1 MTSGFLWLAATTG
14 FLSLLTPCVFPM
26 VPVTIAYF
34 SAPEDRHSSN
44 VRRALLFGLGI
55 IGTFTVLGLALAALF
70 GAAGL
75 NRFAADPWVNLT
87 LAALF
92 LLFAANLFD
101 WLELRLPWR
110 AINAVD
116 RSAREK
122 PKGSSLG
129 ALLMGATFT
138 LTSVTCTAPFVGTL
152 LVLASQGSWMMPVV
166 GMIVYST
173 AFALPFVA
181 LAFAPRMVA
190 RLPRSGQWIRS
201 LRVLIGILEI
211 GAAIKFVSNADLVL
225 GWGVFTRSVVLF
237 VWMAL
242 AIVGAAYLARGLKS
256 KFTRRELQPADEL
269 RSIGGSRAAAI
280 IPLLAALVL
289 AGWLGSG
296 LTGRPLRQIEA
307 FLPPSVPSAS
317 SAVGRGTVPTWMLN
331 DYAGALRS
339 AQASGKLVFVDFT
352 GYTCTNCR
360 WMEANIFNRP
370 DVGAELGQF
379 VLARLY
385 TDGEGEM
392 YERQQSFQEQ
402 KFGTVA
408 LPLYAV
414 VDSEGKVRAT
424 FTGLTRDPAEF
435 IAFLHRGRA

>member
-1 MTSGFLWLAATTG
+1 MTTGFLWLAATTG
-14 FLSLLTPCVFPM
+14 LLSLLTPCVFPM

-34 SAPEDRHSSN
+34 SAPEDRHSWN
-44 VRRALLFGLGI
+44 VRRSLLFGLGI

-110 AINAVD
+110 AINAID

-166 GMIVYST
+166 GMVVYSA

-181 LAFAPRMVA
+181 LAFAPQLIA
-190 RLPRSGQWIRS
+190 RLPKSGEWIRT

-237 VWMAL
+237 VWMVL
-242 AIVGAAYLARGLKS
+242 AIVGAVYLGRGLKS
-256 KFTRRELQPADEL
+256 KFSRRGLSPDGEL
-269 RSIGGSRAAAI
+269 RSTGDVRPAAL
-280 IPLLAALVL
+280 IPLVAALVL
-289 AGWLGSG
+289 AAWLGSG
-296 LTGRPLRQIEA
+296 LRGRPLRQIEA
-307 FLPPSVPSAS
+307 FLPPSIPMA

-331 DYAGALRS
+331 DYEGALRT
-339 AQASGKLVFVDFT
+339 ARTSGRLVFVDFT

-392 YERQQSFQEQ
+392 YERQQAFQEQ
-402 KFGTVA
+402 TFGTVA

>member
-14 FLSLLTPCVFPM
+14 LLSLLTPCVFPM

-110 AINAVD
+110 AINAID

-152 LVLASQGSWMMPVV
+152 LVLASQGSWTMPVV
-166 GMIVYST
+166 GMVVYST

-181 LAFAPRMVA
+181 LAFAPRLVS
-190 RLPRSGQWIRS
+190 RLPGSGQWIRS
-201 LRVLIGILEI
+201 LRVLIGILEV
-211 GAAIKFVSNADLVL
+211 GAAVKFISNADLVL
-225 GWGVFTRSVVLF
+225 GWGVFTRPVVLF
-237 VWMAL
+237 AWMLL
-242 AIVGAAYLARGLKS
+242 AIVGAAYLGRGLRAN
-256 KFTRRELQPADEL
+256 FARRELRPVAL
-269 RSIGGSRAAAI
+269 
-280 IPLLAALVL
+280 IPLIVALVL
-289 AGWLGSG
+289 AGWVGSG
-296 LTGRPLRQIEA
+296 LRGRPLRQIEA
-307 FLPPSVPSAS
+307 FLPPSAPIAS
-317 SAVGRGTVPTWMLN
+317 STVGRGTVPTWVLN
-331 DYAGALRS
+331 DYDGALKTAR
-339 AQASGKLVFVDFT
+339 ASGKLVFVDFT

-360 WMEANIFNRP
+360 WMEANIFSRP
-370 DVGAELGQF
+370 DVGAELGEF

-392 YERQQSFQEQ
+392 YEKQQAFQERT
-402 KFGTVA
+402 FGTVA